1 MDDAGL
7 ILGSTEC
14 TKGTLLSGLI
24 LPERRLPP
32 FIGWSIVER
41 DGGLPRVAVVVVSRR
56 KRDVVVKAVEVHS
69 SAVKRKKQLQRVMV
83 VEVDADV
90 VVVCGCGGCGG
101 ISYIYMAL
109 LFWNDQRFVR
119 LTRLTGTMLLC
130 VYVFVWVNSIEQYN
144 KCRWPVWWIRRRLEY
159 LLDVGGCLL
168 VRRILSEMVCYSL
181 AIALYTVCNNV
192 CYRQLRSLEKNDTIG
207 CR

>member
-83 VEVDADV
+83 VDV
-90 VVVCGCGGCGG
+90 VVVCGCGCGLWMCGGCGG

-109 LFWNDQRFVR
+109 LFWNDQLFVR

-130 VYVFVWVNSIEQYN
+130 VYVFVWVNY
-144 KCRWPVWWIRRRLEY
+144 
-159 LLDVGGCLL
+159 
-168 VRRILSEMVCYSL
+168 
-181 AIALYTVCNNV
+181 
-192 CYRQLRSLEKNDTIG
+192 
-207 CR
+207 

>member
-1 MDDAGL
+1 M
-7 ILGSTEC
+7 
-14 TKGTLLSGLI
+14 
-24 LPERRLPP
+24 
-32 FIGWSIVER
+32 
-41 DGGLPRVAVVVVSRR
+41 
-56 KRDVVVKAVEVHS
+56 
-69 SAVKRKKQLQRVMV
+69 
-83 VEVDADV
+83 EVDADV

-109 LFWNDQRFVR
+109 LFWNDQLFVR
-119 LTRLTGTMLLC
+119 LTRLTVSMLLC
-130 VYVFVWVNSIEQYN
+130 VYAFVWVNSIEQYN

-207 CR
+207 PITEKVCAGFAVLDHRELTIISPVKKPQLFEDP